1 MNMCMYSSFML
12 WYVFFT
18 WCLWGVLNTISGIIF
33 SLRKEQNAISS
44 IKKMEN
50 VCYYV
55 LQLKYKTR
63 KIFTKKTHTH
73 KKVRERMRRE
83 KEKRIKNSISELSTQ
98 TARNENLPVA
108 SSESALQEIVRTK
121 QWQNEKKAATANFE
135 HLKWKIEVSII
146 LLLYHH

>member
-1 MNMCMYSSFML
+1 MHVQQFHVMVCIFYLMFVRRIEYHQ
-12 WYVFFT
+12 WYYILLEKGEKCNIFHKENGK
-18 WCLWGVLNTISGIIF
+18 CVLLRFATEIQNKKNIHEKNTH
-33 SLRKEQNAISS
+33 N
-44 IKKMEN
+44 
-50 VCYYV
+50 
-55 LQLKYKTR
+55 
-63 KIFTKKTHTH
+63 

-135 HLKWKIEVSII
+135 HLK
-146 LLLYHH
+146 